1 MNDKTIGLDQ
11 TEEEV
16 LTYEVS
22 DEAIETAAGMEKWK
36 AEAHTMA
43 FCSGLSTCPA

>member
-1 MNDKTIGLDQ
+1 MNDKIIGLDR
-11 TEEEV
+11 TEEDV

-22 DEAIETAAGMEKWK
+22 DEALETAAATEKWK

-43 FCSGLSTCPA
+43 FCSDLSTCPA